1 MPIFHYSFANQ
12 TDLIAALERFDEAG
26 VDPAFDT
33 DMEELER
40 PFAELRLTL
49 DHN

>member
-1 MPIFHYSFANQ
+1 MNTFNHFDCNSPSSF
-12 TDLIAALERFDEAG
+12 IATLDRYAEAG

-40 PFAELRLTL
+40 QFAELRVTYGE
-49 DHN
+49 